1 MWRATPSRA
10 GDISPHRGETG
21 AGSPRHAERRLAAM
35 TWHDVRDALD
45 HGRDRVVVP
54 FGAVEQHGAHLPL
67 ETDALLG
74 DCLGPLLA
82 DRLDALCAPT
92 VRIGCSEDHMGRAGT
107 LSLRPMTLKL
117 IVCDLVDSLARHG
130 FRTIVLLP
138 THAGNA
144 APLAHAACTLEPPS
158 GVRIVAVADMRALAR
173 ALQAASTRCGSAVAA
188 TVTHAGE
195 IETSLMLAIAPAA
208 VRTPCDRGNASDDRG
223 RSSERL
229 RTASLPSSAAAGD
242 VRRATEA
249 AGRSYIAAFLMECV
263 RQLEV
268 QGVRSCAYA

>member
-92 VRIGCSEDHMGRAGT
+92 VRIGCSEHHMGRAGT
-107 LSLRPMTLKL
+107 LSLRPTTLKL
-117 IVCDLVDSLARHG
+117 IVDDLVESLARHG

-144 APLAHAACTLEPPS
+144 APLAHAARILEPPS

-173 ALQAASTRCGSAVAA
+173 ALQAASTSCGSAVAA
-188 TVTHAGE
+188 AVTHAGE

-208 VRTPCDRGNASDDRG
+208 VRTPRDGGDATEDRGP
-223 RSSERL
+223 SSEGL
-229 RTASLPSSAAAGD
+229 RTASLPRSAAAED
-242 VRRATEA
+242 LRRATEA
-249 AGRSYIAAFLMECV
+249 AGRSYVAAFLMECM

-268 QGVRSCAYA
+268 QGVRPCAYA